1 MNFIRELNLETTASY
16 DRQRARETLKIAI
29 VGAGITGL
37 GAALALSEKHNVY
50 VFERENRVGGHAN
63 TALVSFGND
72 LQPVDTGFI
81 VFNERNYP
89 NLCALFE
96 HLNVPTQP
104 SDMSFGFS
112 LKNGAFEYACDSLDT
127 IFAQRLRVADPR
139 FLRTF
144 SEVLRFT
151 KFAPKAYEQGELN
164 GLSLG
169 QWLDECGFSHWFK
182 ERFLL
187 PMGSAIWST
196 TPTRMLD
203 FPAENFVRF
212 FVNHDLMTGLN
223 PAQSWRTVTG
233 GSQTYVKRLMA
244 KLGPRVRIGH
254 AVSAVD
260 QSGEH
265 PVLHFERGPA
275 QKFDQVILACH
286 GPQASTLLKG
296 QDADQSAIL
305 SSFKTTSNQA
315 FLHADPSLMPKRKKV
330 WSSWNFVSD
339 DAATQAGH
347 PAQVTYWMNRLQGIR
362 PERPLFVSLNPA
374 REPDVRLTHA
384 QFTYAHPLFDQA
396 SFTAQARIAEIQG
409 RNGVWFAGAWLGN
422 GFHEDGLRSGLQV
435 AAALGVRP
443 VWARDTG
450 TALLAPVR
458 QAAV

>member
-1 MNFIRELNLETTASY
+1 MPY
-16 DRQRARETLKIAI
+16 DCFRTGETLKIAVI
-29 VGAGITGL
+29 GAGVTGL
-37 GAALALSEKHNVY
+37 GAALALSEKHDVH
-50 VFERENRVGGHAN
+50 VFERENRAGGHAN
-63 TALVSFGND
+63 TVNVTFGD
-72 LQPVDTGFI
+72 DVQPVDTGFI

-96 HLNVPTQP
+96 HLGVRTQW

-112 LKNGAFEYACDSLDT
+112 LGNGAFEYACDTLDT
-127 IFAQRLRVADPR
+127 IFAQRWRVADPR

-151 KFAPKAYEQGELN
+151 KVAPQDYAQGELK

-169 QWLDECGFSHWFK
+169 RWLDKRGFSRWFK

-196 TPTRMLD
+196 TPSGMLD
-203 FPAENFVRF
+203 FPAENFIRF

-223 PAQSWRTVTG
+223 PAQRWRTVTG
-233 GSQTYVKRLMA
+233 GSHTYVNCLM
-244 KLGPRVRIGH
+244 KMLGPQVNIGQ
-254 AVSAVD
+254 AVVAVD
-260 QSGEH
+260 QSEEK
-265 PVLHFERGPA
+265 PVLRFEGGRA
-275 QKFDQVILACH
+275 QTFDQVILACH
-286 GPQASTLLKG
+286 GPQARALLTG
-296 QDADQSAIL
+296 QDAEQSAIL
-305 SSFKTTSNQA
+305 SSFKTTSNAA

-339 DAATQAGH
+339 DARPQDGR

-374 REPDVRLTHA
+374 REPDPQLTHT
-384 QFTYAHPLFDQA
+384 QITYAHPLFDQGSFAARARMA
-396 SFTAQARIAEIQG
+396 SIQG
-409 RNGVWFAGAWLGN
+409 RNGIWFAGAWLGN

-435 AAALGVRP
+435 AAALGARP

-450 TALLAPVR
+450 TPLRPSLKSTR
-458 QAAV
+458 T